1 MAKTDISSLCLM
13 TGAAHVQ
20 MGDYDSAID
29 SLTAC
34 LKTDG
39 GTVFA
44 NYLRGSCLLKAE
56 RYEEAL
62 ADFDAAIAAGEEVE
76 NSIYSRGI
84 CRMQLG
90 DREGALE
97 DFDWVMLNGE
107 NQELFEAAYQLMQQ
121 LFDEEAAESN

>member
-1 MAKTDISSLCLM
+1 MAETDLSSLCLM

-20 MGDYDSAID
+20 LGDFDSAID

-39 GTVFA
+39 STVFA
-44 NYLRGSCLLKAE
+44 NYLRGSCLLAAG

-62 ADFDAAIAAGEEVE
+62 ADFDAAIAANEEIE
-76 NSIYSRGI
+76 KSRYGRGI
-84 CRMQLG
+84 CRMQTG
-90 DREGALE
+90 DREGAME

-107 NQELFEAAYQLMQQ
+107 DDELFEATYQMMQQ
-121 LFDEEAAESN
+121 LLNDDTETAE